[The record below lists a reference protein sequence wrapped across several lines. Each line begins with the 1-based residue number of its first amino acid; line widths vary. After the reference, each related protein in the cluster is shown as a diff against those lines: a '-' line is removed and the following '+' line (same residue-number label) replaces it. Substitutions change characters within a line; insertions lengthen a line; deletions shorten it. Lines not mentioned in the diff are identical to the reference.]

1 VTNKSDV
8 PDEKPARDAH
18 GRLLPGSTANPSGR
32 PKLPD
37 WFLSKGPA
45 SLRVLVAQATGE
57 QIADDDGNV
66 TDAVKQVATE
76 STTRERGAAAMVVID
91 RIYGKVKDTVDVKGD
106 VAVSL
111 IRRIIVDKAKD
122 DPGSP

>member
-1 VTNKSDV
+1 MLFRS
-8 PDEKPARDAH
+8 
-18 GRLLPGSTANPSGR
+18 
-32 PKLPD
+32 
-37 WFLSKGPA
+37 
-45 SLRVLVAQATGE
+45 LVAQATGE